1 MVHLVGKVGL
11 KCKMLVLCRF
21 IVRLPNHINDVWSQL
36 VSEQLMHRMSLKP
49 SKANVEGK
57 GKGVLYPAV
66 PGTVFLELS
75 ATVLGGVV
83 IAAIWA
89 DGADVGQKIGTV
101 KIPKRTLEGG
111 GSVGSARQAIN
122 EAGMEIPLPA
132 LCNPGSRVSDALLT
146 LLSSCSAN

>member
-49 SKANVEGK
+49 FKANVEGK
-57 GKGVLYPAV
+57 GKGVLYPAM

-75 ATVLGGVV
+75 AVHLST
-83 IAAIWA
+83 
-89 DGADVGQKIGTV
+89 
-101 KIPKRTLEGG
+101 E
-111 GSVGSARQAIN
+111 QAKQCW
-122 EAGMEIPLPA
+122 ELWSSLPFGLMELMLDRKLAP
-132 LCNPGSRVSDALLT
+132 
-146 LLSSCSAN
+146 